1 MCPASDNRRHKETA
15 LARGSAKAEARS
27 IFSYHPPQ
35 TEQRKGLLVPN
46 HTDVQKF
53 LQAVFGADY
62 GPHAIFANLNPPAHT
77 RDFRG
82 LDGTRDCYWSIAA
95 FPPGA
100 ATNLRELALDVRA
113 LVIDDVGT
121 KGPSAG
127 AVELALGRPTAIVET
142 SSGNF
147 QWAYRLSSPVA
158 VSDWEG
164 FFAGVEA
171 LIGHTAPLEA
181 PGAQTLVRL
190 PMGVNT
196 KKGRGGFAVRL
207 VELNPGIELS
217 TSSVVIIPGIK
228 TTLGASGPEPRIKD
242 IRKFM
247 ALLPNDTSVDRA
259 AWVERAYQIKA
270 LAVDEAEGERAFDE
284 WSAKWPGYDAVETAR
299 VWGSIHTVKLTK
311 GLGLLADIEAAD
323 PAGFAKVMNKE
334 ASAVFDD
341 GAALPPNPFGGSGG
355 GGGVEFFI
363 DQEKSSIAVV
373 DYLDGTLKQVGRD
386 EWREFDPATGRWR
399 EWTGNHM
406 LRRVLEMVRA
416 RKTRALDPEVS
427 KKLGSVKFIENIAR
441 AAGLHRSVI
450 SRVTDFDRAPLLLGV
465 PSGVIDLSKGASR
478 AVRLGRAPEMVSKSM
493 WVDPAP
499 PGALHPEWSRFLSEF
514 TQGDAALEEWLQ
526 VRAGYCLTGLMDE
539 YIMPFYHGSGGNGKS
554 VYLNAL
560 RSIWGEYGSQV
571 EHRLLFEK
579 QGGYHLAP
587 LAVLAGIRLA
597 IVTDVPQGASWDV
610 HIMKMLTGDDAI
622 TANRMHQNPI
632 TFKSTA
638 KVDVSGNGEPTVRDM
653 DEGIRRRL
661 KLIPLTAQPKNIDKA
676 LSRKLA
682 AEWGAILRWALTG
695 LDMYWALGGLPASKT
710 VDDATKDYHAM
721 LDPFQRWLD
730 TAVMKDSAK
739 GAKVATADLYRSWD
753 TFRAAEGRHGVVAPV
768 NANALARKMG
778 DKGFVFGLTNG
789 RSYLRG
795 YTLTKTDADNVF

>member
-1 MCPASDNRRHKETA
+1 MYHYRLVDA
-15 LARGSAKAEARS
+15 LDAK
-27 IFSYHPPQ
+27 Q
-35 TEQRKGLLVPN
+35 
-46 HTDVQKF
+46 
-53 LQAVFGADY
+53 
-62 GPHAIFANLNPPAHT
+62 
-77 RDFRG
+77 
-82 LDGTRDCYWSIAA
+82 DCYWSIAA
-95 FPPGA
+95 FPDDGSA
-100 ATNLRELALDVRA
+100 KRTNSRALGVRA

-121 KGPSAG
+121 KVKSLTVLSELG
-127 AVELALGRPTAIVET
+127 APTAIVET

-147 QWAYRLSSPVA
+147 QFVYRLSAEVPVA
-158 VSDWEG
+158 DWGG

-171 LIGHTAPLEA
+171 LVGQKLEGRDA
-181 PGAQTLVRL
+181 VHLFRL

-196 KKGRGGFAVRL
+196 KPGRNGFAVTLTELDARL
-207 VELNPGIELS
+207 ELDVK
-217 TSSVVIIPGIK
+217 SVVINPGIK
-228 TTLGASGPEPRIKD
+228 TTGGPGPLGDGAEDRLGLDDLAGLMVLI
-242 IRKFM
+242 
-247 ALLPNDTSVDRA
+247 PNDLDARA
-259 AWVERAYQIKA
+259 DWVEVGHGLKA
-270 LAVDEAEGERAFDE
+270 LCENDDEGFEVFDAWSGLHDSYKAEHTREKWDSFGAGGLKSKGVGLKMRAEACDPEGFRAWQQGRASKAFD
-284 WSAKWPGYDAVETAR
+284 DQVE
-299 VWGSIHTVKLTK
+299 
-311 GLGLLADIEAAD
+311 
-323 PAGFAKVMNKE
+323 P
-334 ASAVFDD
+334 
-341 GAALPPNPFGGSGG
+341 PPNPFGGGGSGTG
-355 GGGVEFFI
+355 SGSVEFFV
-363 DQEKSSIAVV
+363 DQEKSSISVV

-406 LRRVLEMVRA
+406 LRRVLEMVRD

-465 PSGVIDLSKGASR
+465 PSGVIDLSRGASR

-493 WVDPAP
+493 WIDPAP
-499 PGALHPEWSRFLSEF
+499 PGTAHPEWSRFLAEF

-730 TAVMKDSAK
+730 TAVVKDGAK

-753 TFRAAEGRHGVVAPV
+753 AFRSAEGRHGVVAPV

-795 YTLTKTDADNVF
+795 YVLTKTDADNVF